1 MSKVYKDAV
10 FGRWTVLG
18 EAMYK
23 KGNRYFL
30 CQCSCKDKTSKWVSE
45 AGLLSG
51 KSKSCG
57 CWNKESLCSKKYHNT
72 YIFNYDK
79 NECIGY
85 DKDKNFSFTID
96 LEDYEL
102 MKNYS
107 WYRDK
112 KDGYWRTAERQEDGT
127 VRRVAM
133 HRFIMGAKKQEVI
146 DHKDRNP
153 SNNHKSN
160 LRFCTAQEN
169 SRNVSLSSRNS
180 SGFLGVYWKE
190 KKKHWEASIKI
201 DGKDKYL
208 GSFKNKD
215 DAIKA
220 RLLGEKEYYGEFAP
234 QRNLFEQYGIV

>member
-1 MSKVYKDAV
+1 MAI
-10 FGRWTVLG
+10 G
-18 EAMYK
+18 A
-23 KGNRYFL
+23 
-30 CQCSCKDKTSKWVSE
+30 QPKDKKMELFVELLCT
-45 AGLLSG
+45 GLL
-51 KSKSCG
+51 
-57 CWNKESLCSKKYHNT
+57 WAL
-72 YIFNYDK
+72 
-79 NECIGY
+79 
-85 DKDKNFSFTID
+85 
-96 LEDYEL
+96 
-102 MKNYS
+102 
-107 WYRDK
+107 
-112 KDGYWRTAERQEDGT
+112 
-127 VRRVAM
+127 
-133 HRFIMGAKKQEVI
+133 KKQEVI